1 MTEGQLKLKEA
12 HGTPME
18 YAAAV
23 WRAVPAFI
31 SVAEAQAAVEK
42 YFAEWEAA

>member
-1 MTEGQLKLKEA
+1 MKLKEA

-31 SVAEAQAAVEK
+31 SVTEAQEAVEK